1 MKNSEI
7 RELTTAEVIENIEN
21 GKADLLKMK
30 MNHAVSPLD
39 NPIKIS
45 ELKKEIARL
54 STELTSRKSKEDK

>member
-7 RELTTAEVIENIEN
+7 RELTTAEVVENIEN

-39 NPIKIS
+39 NPNKIS
-45 ELKKEIARL
+45 ELKKDIARL
-54 STELTSRKSKEDK
+54 STELASRKSKEDK